1 MPGALYEL
9 TFGCTGLAAAPGVI
23 APLAIGSVLMAMI
36 YAGGHISGAHY
47 NPAVTLGVFLRGR
60 CPVSDVLPY
69 WGAQLLGAAA
79 AALIVGFALRGAP
92 VSPFQAPVFG
102 AFLAEFLFTFALVYV
117 VLNVATADATDGNSY
132 FGLAIGFTVLA
143 GAFAVGQ
150 VSGAAFNPAVAIGA
164 SIRGPAPVVQ
174 LVALHRCGTAGR
186 GRGGVRL
193 QGGLQA
199 FRTPIL
205 QTLRLRLYGKLRT
218 GPETARSGG
227 EEIAMLTLT
236 ELQALFGAT
245 EEDFARV
252 RRVGKL
258 LVPRIDEFVERLYAY
273 FKVALGADFD
283 VHFPDAP
290 TVARAQ
296 AAARR
301 AWIEFFDA
309 RWDDAYLKSRQ
320 RIGEVHAQ
328 LQVEPRHYLGAMS
341 KAVDLWTGEFR
352 PSGMAGRSGPRPLPR
367 CGARPSWRGR
377 SSSTCTAAARPRSSD
392 SRAARSST

>member
-1 MPGALYEL
+1 
-9 TFGCTGLAAAPGVI
+9 
-23 APLAIGSVLMAMI
+23 
-36 YAGGHISGAHY
+36 
-47 NPAVTLGVFLRGR
+47 
-60 CPVSDVLPY
+60 
-69 WGAQLLGAAA
+69 
-79 AALIVGFALRGAP
+79 
-92 VSPFQAPVFG
+92 
-102 AFLAEFLFTFALVYV
+102 
-117 VLNVATADATDGNSY
+117 
-132 FGLAIGFTVLA
+132 
-143 GAFAVGQ
+143 
-150 VSGAAFNPAVAIGA
+150 
-164 SIRGPAPVVQ
+164 
-174 LVALHRCGTAGR
+174 
-186 GRGGVRL
+186 
-193 QGGLQA
+193 
-199 FRTPIL
+199 
-205 QTLRLRLYGKLRT
+205 
-218 GPETARSGG
+218 
-227 EEIAMLTLT
+227 MLTLT

-352 PSGMAGRSGPRPLPR
+352 PSGMAGEEWAQAVASLRRTTLMEGAFVVDVYSRRTAEVIGQQSRALVDMSTPIAALWDGVLMLPIVGILDSRRAQDIMQRMLEQVAEKQAVVFILDISGV
-367 CGARPSWRGR
+367 AVVD
-377 SSSTCTAAARPRSSD
+377 TAVANHLIRMTKAARLMGCDTIVSGLSPSVAQTIVELGIDVGEMRTTGNLRD
-392 SRAARSST
+392 ALRVAFERVGVEKKLGRR